1 MKQQQASKQQDGYIK
16 SMTTNSELLARRNEA
31 VARGVA
37 NMHNI
42 YAERA
47 ENAEVWDVEGKR
59 YIDFAGGIGVLN
71 TGHRHPK
78 VMAAVKEQL
87 ERYTHTCFQVL
98 PYEPYVE
105 LAERL
110 NKLSPIAGA
119 SKTLFLTTGSEAVE
133 NAVKIARAHTGRSAI
148 IAFNGGYHG
157 RTMMT
162 LGLTGKV
169 VPYKAGFGPFPAEIF
184 HAPFP
189 IDVHGITPDQ
199 SLTALQNLFKFD
211 VEPSRV
217 AAIIIEPVQGEGG
230 FYVAPFD
237 FLRQLRALCDEHGIL
252 LIADEVQAG
261 AGRTGKFFAIEH
273 SGVSPDLITLAK
285 SIAGGIPISA
295 VVGRADVM
303 DSVGPGGL
311 GGTYAGSP
319 LGCAAALAVLDV
331 FEQEGILERSL
342 KLGEHLMKSLRAMAD
357 RMNCIGDVR
366 GLGSMVAMELF
377 KNGEERIPDPDLAK
391 SLVAAAAQRGL
402 ILLSCGVFGNTIRV
416 LVPLTASDQ
425 IVDEG
430 LDIIESCLGE
440 LSG

>member
-1 MKQQQASKQQDGYIK
+1 MS
-16 SMTTNSELLARRNEA
+16 TNADLLARRDRA

-78 VMAAVKEQL
+78 VMAAVQEQIA
-87 ERYTHTCFQVL
+87 RYTHTCFQVL

-110 NKLSPIAGA
+110 NQLAPGGGPN
-119 SKTLFLTTGSEAVE
+119 KTLFLTTGAEAVE
-133 NAVKIARAHTGRSAI
+133 NAVKIARAYTGRSAL

-169 VPYKAGFGPFPAEIF
+169 LPYKAGFGPFPAEIF
-184 HAPFP
+184 HVPFP
-189 IDVHGITPDQ
+189 TKVHGVTAEQ
-199 SLTALQNLFKFD
+199 SLAALQNIFKFD
-211 VEPSRV
+211 VEPERV

-237 FLRQLRALCDEHGIL
+237 FLKKLRGLCDEHGIL
-252 LIADEVQAG
+252 LISDEVQAG

-273 SGVSPDLITLAK
+273 SGVIPDLITLAK
-285 SIAGGIPISA
+285 SIAGGIPIAA

-331 FEQEGILERSL
+331 FEEEGILERSL
-342 KLGEHLMKSLRAMAD
+342 QVGEHLQKRLQAMAD
-357 RMNCIGDVR
+357 RMDCIGDVR
-366 GLGSMVAMELF
+366 GLGAMVAMELF
-377 KNGEERIPDPDLAK
+377 KGGEQRLPDPDLAK
-391 SLVAAAAQRGL
+391 QLVAAAAQRGL
-402 ILLSCGVFGNTIRV
+402 ILLSCGIFGNTIRV
-416 LVPLTASDQ
+416 LVPLTASDEL
-425 IVDEG
+425 VDEG

-440 LSG
+440 LTG

>member
-1 MKQQQASKQQDGYIK
+1 
-16 SMTTNSELLARRNEA
+16 MTTNSDLLERRNQA
-31 VARGVA
+31 VALGVA
-37 NMHNI
+37 NMHNL
-42 YAERA
+42 YADHA
-47 ENAEVWDVEGKR
+47 ENAEIWDVEGKR

-71 TGHRHPK
+71 TGHRHAK
-78 VMAAVKEQL
+78 VMAAVEAQMA
-87 ERYTHTCFQVL
+87 RYTHTCFQVM

-110 NKLSPIAGA
+110 NQLAPGDDAKKS
-119 SKTLFLTTGSEAVE
+119 LFLTTGSEAVE
-133 NAVKIARAHTGRSAI
+133 NAVKIARAYTGRSAI

-189 IDVHGITPDQ
+189 IELHGISIDQ
-199 SLTALQNLFKFD
+199 SLTALQTIFKAD
-211 VEPSRV
+211 VEPERV

-230 FYVAPFD
+230 FYTAPFE
-237 FLRQLRALCDEHGIL
+237 FLQSLRALCDQHGIL

-261 AGRTGKFFAIEH
+261 AGRTGKMFAMEH
-273 SGVSPDLITLAK
+273 SGVVPDLTTLAK
-285 SIAGGIPISA
+285 SIAGGFPISA
-295 VVGRADVM
+295 VVGRADIM

-342 KLGEHLMKSLRAMAD
+342 ELGERIQGRLRQMAA
-357 RMNCIGDVR
+357 RFNCIGDVR

-377 KNGEERIPDPDLAK
+377 KDAERKIPDPDLTKA
-391 SLVAAAAQRGL
+391 LVVMAAERGL
-402 ILLSCGVFGNTIRV
+402 ILLSCGMYGNTIRV
-416 LVPLTASDQ
+416 LVPITAADEL
-425 IVDEG
+425 IDEG
-430 LDIIESCLGE
+430 LDIIEGCLE
-440 LSG
+440 SLT

>member
-1 MKQQQASKQQDGYIK
+1 MAS
-16 SMTTNSELLARRNEA
+16 NSDLLSRRNQA

-37 NMHNI
+37 NMHNLF
-42 YAERA
+42 ADRA
-47 ENAEVWDVEGKR
+47 ENTEVWDVEGR
-59 YIDFAGGIGVLN
+59 RFIDFAGGIGVLN

-78 VMAAVKEQL
+78 VMAAVQEQM
-87 ERYTHTCFQVL
+87 ERFTHTCFQVM
-98 PYEPYVE
+98 PYEPYIE

-110 NKLSPIAGA
+110 NALAPGDGPKKS
-119 SKTLFLTTGSEAVE
+119 LFLTTGSEAVE
-133 NAVKIARAHTGRSAI
+133 NAVKIARAHTGRSAL

-169 VPYKAGFGPFPAEIF
+169 LPYKAGFGPFPAEIF

-189 IDVHGITPDQ
+189 VDLHGITAEQ
-199 SLTALQNLFKFD
+199 SLAALQNIFKCD

-237 FLRQLRALCDEHGIL
+237 FLRKLRAVCDEHGIL

-273 SGVSPDLITLAK
+273 SGVVPDLITVAK

-295 VVGRADVM
+295 VIGRADVM

-331 FEQEGILERSL
+331 FEEEGILQRSL
-342 KLGEHLMKSLRAMAD
+342 ELGEHMVKRLADMAT
-357 RMNCIGDVR
+357 RTNRIGDVR

-377 KNGEERIPDPDLAK
+377 RDENGQRVPDPDLTK
-391 SLVAAAAQRGL
+391 KLVVLAAERGL
-402 ILLSCGVFGNTIRV
+402 ILLSCGMYGNTVRI
-416 LVPLTASDQ
+416 LVPITGSDE
-425 IVDEG
+425 IIDEG
-430 LDIIESCLGE
+430 LDIIQGCLDT
-440 LSG
+440 LTAA

>member
-1 MKQQQASKQQDGYIK
+1 MS
-16 SMTTNSELLARRNEA
+16 TNADLLARRDRA

-78 VMAAVKEQL
+78 VMAAVQEQIA
-87 ERYTHTCFQVL
+87 RYTHTCFQVL

-110 NKLSPIAGA
+110 NQLAPGGGPN
-119 SKTLFLTTGSEAVE
+119 KTLFLTTGAEAVE
-133 NAVKIARAHTGRSAI
+133 NAVKIARAYTGRSAL

-169 VPYKAGFGPFPAEIF
+169 LPYKAGFGPFPAEIF
-184 HAPFP
+184 HVPFP
-189 IDVHGITPDQ
+189 TKVHGVTAEQ
-199 SLTALQNLFKFD
+199 SLAALQNIFKFD
-211 VEPSRV
+211 VEPERV

-237 FLRQLRALCDEHGIL
+237 FLKKLRGLCDEHGIL
-252 LIADEVQAG
+252 LISDEVQAG

-273 SGVSPDLITLAK
+273 SGVVPDLITLAK
-285 SIAGGIPISA
+285 SIAGGIPIAA

-331 FEQEGILERSL
+331 FEEEGILERSL
-342 KLGEHLMKSLRAMAD
+342 QVGEHLQKRLQAMAD
-357 RMNCIGDVR
+357 RMDCIGDVR
-366 GLGSMVAMELF
+366 GLGAMVAMELF
-377 KNGEERIPDPDLAK
+377 KGGEQRLPDPDLAK
-391 SLVAAAAQRGL
+391 QLVAAAAQRGL
-402 ILLSCGVFGNTIRV
+402 ILLSCGIFGNTIRV
-416 LVPLTASDQ
+416 LVPLTASDEL
-425 IVDEG
+425 VDEG

-440 LSG
+440 LTG